1 MSLEDTERQPLLEDS
16 GGQQNSIEENCNYSI
31 IQYYLLKEHI
41 ASNFRVELIF
51 DSLRYLCIILIK
63 KMSNFNKI

>member
-31 IQYYLLKEHI
+31 DHT
-41 ASNFRVELIF
+41 
-51 DSLRYLCIILIK
+51 ILSFERIYCFK
-63 KMSNFNKI
+63 L

>member
-51 DSLRYLCIILIK
+51 DSLRYLCIILI
-63 KMSNFNKI
+63 